1 MMRYIKIDEDI
12 TVEGDDD
19 SPSSITMNDNPY
31 QSVRASNHRA
41 CAFRLALYYLLEK
54 SNACYIS
61 GPFIKIDKLKSGFK
75 NMLSQYTI
83 GTMEAHFEP
92 TLKNKIEFSTET
104 VSSVT
109 VCQRNVGGVSGL
121 TCNSSDCSLLFV
133 SSWHSSPSRHSNE
146 PSCANFPDVIT
157 G

>member
-1 MMRYIKIDEDI
+1 MLAIFPDIDVDFFLFMMRYIKIDEDI

-61 GPFIKIDKLKSGFK
+61 GPFIKIDKLKSGFLK
-75 NMLSQYTI
+75 ICFSQYTI
-83 GTMEAHFEP
+83 GTMEAHFDP
-92 TLKNKIEFSTET
+92 TLKRKLIF
-104 VSSVT
+104 
-109 VCQRNVGGVSGL
+109 
-121 TCNSSDCSLLFV
+121 
-133 SSWHSSPSRHSNE
+133 HSQT
-146 PSCANFPDVIT
+146 F
-157 G
+157 